1 MGIVVTERIEEGED
15 TIFDVTIDLRHNDGV
30 DMSLSGNPTVM
41 TVDDL
46 HVFSLFRRRRLSTT
60 EADGNPLIYAL
71 KELKGYAIDEAG
83 KELMWETAGEI
94 FRAWTCPWKP
104 THIVSIPSRHSVSID
119 LASKIAAFLEVEH
132 VPVALVHKKTV
143 AEVLEEAET
152 LKDSDAVSG
161 RDLKAF
167 KNQLGRLSTAP
178 PGKTF
183 QMKEIDVRVRQ
194 YFHPWRVAEEA
205 KDLIGHDLLLVDDLI
220 GTGASLSTC
229 AKCLVENGHS
239 VVGGMSLF
247 SPLDRE
253 LAKKSKGARRKR
265 RRGGKP

>member
-15 TIFDVTIDLRHNDGV
+15 AVFDVSIDLGHNDGV

-41 TVDDL
+41 TVGDL
-46 HVFSLFRRRRLSTT
+46 QVFSLFRRRRLSTI

-71 KELKGYAIDEAG
+71 KELNGYAIDEAG
-83 KELMWETAGEI
+83 EELMWKTAGEI

-104 THIVSIPSRHSVSID
+104 THVVSIPSRHSVSFD
-119 LASKIAAFLEVEH
+119 LASRIASFLEVDH
-132 VPVALVHKKTV
+132 VPVALVHKRTV
-143 AEVLEEAET
+143 AEVLEEAEP
-152 LKDSDAVSG
+152 LKDSGAVSES
-161 RDLKAF
+161 DLKAF
-167 KNQLGRLSTAP
+167 KSQLGRLSTAP

-183 QMKEIDVRVRQ
+183 QMKEINVRVRQ
-194 YFHPWRVAEEA
+194 YFHPWRLAEEA
-205 KDLIGHDLLLVDDLI
+205 KDFIGHDLLLVDDLI
-220 GTGASLSTC
+220 GSGASLSTC

-253 LAKKSKGARRKR
+253 LAKKPKGARRKR
-265 RRGGKP
+265 RRGRKP

>member
-1 MGIVVTERIEEGED
+1 MGILVSERIEKG
-15 TIFDVTIDLRHNDGV
+15 VTIVSEVSIDLSHNDGV

-46 HVFSLFRRRRLSTT
+46 QVFSLFRRRRLSTT

-71 KELKGYAIDEAG
+71 KGLKGYAIDDAG
-83 KELMWETAGEI
+83 KEAMWGAADKI

-104 THIVSIPSRHSVSID
+104 SHVVSIPSRHSVSFD
-119 LASKIAAFLEVEH
+119 LASWVASFLEVDH
-132 VPVALVHKKTV
+132 VSAPMVCKKTV
-143 AEVLEEAET
+143 TEVLEEAEA
-152 LKDSDAVSG
+152 LKDRGAVPK

-167 KNQLGRLSTAP
+167 KKQLGLLSSAP

-183 QMKEIDVRVRQ
+183 QMKEIDVSVRQ
-194 YFHPWRVAEEA
+194 YLHPWRISEKA
-205 KDLIGHDLLLVDDLI
+205 KDFIGHDLLLVDDLI

-229 AKCLVENGHS
+229 ANCLVENGHS

-253 LAKKSKGARRKR
+253 LAKKASVARRKR
-265 RRGGKP
+265 RGGRKA